1 MEYMQEVVL
10 VNKMEDAVKNAVAD
24 MLEKQN
30 GGLCKCARCRL
41 DITALTLNSLEPKY
55 VVTTIGNAMI
65 NVSLSSVQGQAN
77 ITSAICS
84 AIEIVK
90 SRPRH
95 G

>member
-1 MEYMQEVVL
+1 MEEVVL
-10 VNKMEDAVKNAVAD
+10 VNKMEDAVKDAVVE
-24 MLEKQN
+24 MLEKQ
-30 GGLCKCARCRL
+30 GDDLCKCERCRL
-41 DITALTLNSLEPKY
+41 DITALTLNTLEPKY

-77 ITSAICS
+77 IISAICN

-90 SRPRH
+90 GRPRH